1 MAKGCILVTG
11 GAGYIGSHVA
21 LDLLGQGWD
30 VVVADNL
37 TTGVRALVPQQAEFL
52 HTDVGDIGFMA
63 EALTRYRISAVM
75 HFAGSTVVP
84 ESVVDP
90 LKYYRNNTAVSRNL
104 MEACV
109 GAGVNNFIFSSTAA
123 VYGNPKYLPVD
134 EAVAPNPITP
144 YGTSKLMTEHML
156 RDLAAATPLRHVAL
170 RYFNVAGAD
179 PQGRSGQS
187 TPNATHLIKV
197 ACETSCGK
205 RPSMTLFGDDYDTAD
220 GTCVRD
226 FIHVSDLAAAHV
238 SALSYLLKGGVSQ
251 TINCGYGWGI
261 SVQQVIDAV
270 ERLSGKPITVIR
282 GPRREGDIIEMVA
295 ETKRIR
301 EVLDWTPRY
310 NNIDAIIGSA
320 LAWEQRTA

>member
-21 LDLLGQGWD
+21 LDLLDHGWD

-37 TTGVRALVPQQAEFL
+37 TTGVRALVPGQAEFL
-52 HTDVGDIGFMA
+52 ETDVGDIAVMT
-63 EALTRYRISAVM
+63 EALTRFRVSAVM

-84 ESVVDP
+84 ESVLDP
-90 LKYYRNNTAVSRNL
+90 LKYYRNNTAVSRSL

-109 GAGVNNFIFSSTAA
+109 TAGIDKFIFSSTAA
-123 VYGNPKYLPVD
+123 VYGNPQHLPVD
-134 EAVAPNPITP
+134 ETAAPDPITP
-144 YGTSKLMTEHML
+144 YGTSKLMTELML
-156 RDLAAATPLRHVAL
+156 RDLGLATPMRHVAL

-238 SALSYLLKGGVSQ
+238 AALNYLLKGGASQ

-270 ERLSGKPITVIR
+270 ERLSGKSINVIR
-282 GPRREGDIIEMVA
+282 GPRREGDIVEMVA
-295 ETKRIR
+295 VTKRIR
-301 EVLDWTPRY
+301 DLLDWTPRY